1 MGSHHYN
8 VVMRTPI
15 GARYGTMTVTVENRT
30 IHGMLRILKKANPFA
45 GTINEKG
52 DCRFTGELST
62 LTRTI
67 PYDATGHVTEESL
80 SLMLRGARETFD
92 ISGCA
97 VSAHDRPQEEKR
109 A

>member
-1 MGSHHYN
+1 MWNHHYN

-15 GARYGTMTVTVENRT
+15 GARYGTMAVTVENSK
-30 IHGMLRILKKANPFA
+30 IHGMLYILKKANPFV

-52 DCRFTGELST
+52 DCCFKGELTT
-62 LTRTI
+62 LMRTI

-80 SLMLRGARETFD
+80 HLNLKGARETFEL
-92 ISGCA
+92 SGKA
-97 VSAHDRPQEEKR
+97 VSAHGTHEKEKR

>member
-1 MGSHHYN
+1 MWSHHYN

-15 GARYGTMTVTVENRT
+15 GDRYGTMAVTGESRT
-30 IHGMLRILKKANPFA
+30 SHGMLCILKKANPFV

-52 DCRFTGELST
+52 DCRFKGELTT

-80 SLMLRGARETFD
+80 RLNLKGARETFS
-92 ISGCA
+92 ISGCV
-97 VSAHDRPQEEKR
+97 VSTHNALQEEKR